1 MAETMLVIGS
11 ETSTADDKLP
21 GYVKSLVVDR
31 SSRTVSH
38 LVIEPR
44 GREGLARLVPLDDRV
59 EAHEGKIRVGYTEA
73 EFMNLAAAEE
83 ILADVSQSGPVDL
96 VTEGW
101 RPPDDEPAVD
111 AGQTSPSRAIFTSD
125 TDLVPVL
132 LPAGEE
138 EHRGDHVHATDGE
151 IGQLRALCVDSDTH
165 QVTHVHVLLK
175 EGHLWRRKE
184 VAIPSGSVSGF
195 AGGIRLSISRA
206 QVEELTHGDIDHQ
219 VG

>member
-11 ETSTADDKLP
+11 EIRTADDKLP
-21 GYVKSLVVDR
+21 GYVKSVVVNR
-31 SSRTVSH
+31 SSRTVTH
-38 LVIEPR
+38 LVIEPT

-59 EAHEGKIRVGYTEA
+59 DAREGKIRLGYTEA
-73 EFMNLAAAEE
+73 EFRNLTAAEE
-83 ILADVSQSGPVDL
+83 ILADVSQSGPVEL

-111 AGQTSPSRAIFTSD
+111 GSKTSPAHAIFTSD
-125 TDLVPVL
+125 ADLVPVL

-151 IGQLRALCVDSDTH
+151 IGQLRALCVDPGTH

-175 EGHLWRRKE
+175 EGHLWRHKE
-184 VAIPSGSVSGF
+184 VAITSGSISGF
-195 AGGIRLSISRA
+195 ADGIHLSISRE
-206 QVEELTHGDIDHQ
+206 QVEELARGDMGHP
-219 VG
+219 VR

>member
-11 ETSTADDKLP
+11 ETRTADDKLP
-21 GYVKSLVVDR
+21 GYVKSVVVNR
-31 SSRTVSH
+31 SSRTVTH
-38 LVIEPR
+38 LVIEPT

-59 EAHEGKIRVGYTEA
+59 DAREGKIRLGYTEA
-73 EFMNLAAAEE
+73 EFRNLTAAEE
-83 ILADVSQSGPVDL
+83 ILADVSESGPVEL

-111 AGQTSPSRAIFTSD
+111 GSSTSSAHAIFTSD
-125 TDLVPVL
+125 ADLVPVL

-138 EHRGDHVHATDGE
+138 EYRGDHVHATDGE
-151 IGQLRALCVDSDTH
+151 IGQLRALCVDPGTR

-175 EGHLWRRKE
+175 EGYLWRHKE
-184 VAIPSGSVSGF
+184 VAIPSGSISGF
-195 AGGIRLSISRA
+195 AGGIHLSISRE
-206 QVEELTHGDIDHQ
+206 QVEELTHGDMGHP